1 MLEPQ
6 ALNILLPAGSS
17 SVLKLF
23 GHFPLTGFRQAAH
36 GVLAKFWDKP
46 HLAVTWRSIAEQGER
61 ENNRHFEVARETRS
75 RWLSKCIV
83 GLFWGTHFQH
93 GGKFVSQNSRTMHF
107 DNHLDRISRA
117 TSKWLITWI
126 EKSKRITELSQT
138 SGLALAFFF
147 GFVLNI

>member
-6 ALNILLPAGSS
+6 ALYILLPAGSS

-46 HLAVTWRSIAEQGER
+46 HLAVTWRSIVEQGEW
-61 ENNRHFEVARETRS
+61 ENNPHFEVARETGS

-83 GLFWGTHFQH
+83 GLLWGTHFQH
-93 GGKFVSQNSRTMHF
+93 FQNSPTMHF

-126 EKSKRITELSQT
+126 ERSKRITELSQT
-138 SGLALAFFF
+138 SGLALAFLFYLKPF
-147 GFVLNI
+147 